1 MLETNNIEI
10 VSAEQ
15 NDIYLIADLHK
26 KYINKGF
33 LNLLGIKFLILL
45 YHNLIIFNKGI
56 LFTVKKDNRILG
68 FISGVTNVKKFYKY
82 FLQTNFFRLFVLIIF
97 KLFNMKIIKGVF
109 EILFYPQKSTKIK
122 TPDAELL
129 SIVVDKE
136 YQGKGIAKILLNKLV
151 TEFKNK
157 KIENFKVIVGAELK
171 RAVNFYEKAGF
182 IKFSDIEVHKGIKS
196 YVYVYKI
203 K

>member
-1 MLETNNIEI
+1 MFETNNIEI

-15 NDIYLIADLHK
+15 NDIHIIADLHK
-26 KYINKGF
+26 KYIKKGF
-33 LNLLGIKFLILL
+33 LSLLGIKFLILL

-56 LFTVKKDNRILG
+56 LFVAKKDNKILG
-68 FISGVTNVKKFYKY
+68 FISGVINVKEFYKY
-82 FLQTNFFRLFVLIIF
+82 FLYKNFFKLFVLITF
-97 KLFNMKIIKGVF
+97 KLFNIKIIKGIF

-129 SIVVDKE
+129 SIVVDKD
-136 YQGKGIAKILLNKLV
+136 YHGKGIAEILLNKLV

-157 KIENFKVIVGAELK
+157 GIKDFKVMVGAELK

-182 IKFSDIEVHKGIKS
+182 IKFFDIEVHKGIKS
-196 YVYVYKI
+196 FVYVYKI